1 MPRSVPVP
9 PTSNFPTTNASPPRW
24 VEIINRPRPSGGDV
38 VSTNAT
44 ELSLWVEEC
53 VNLPPALKVKVEDDA
68 GYSYSFAS
76 PTELSF
82 KLTSPQ
88 FNAI

>member
-1 MPRSVPVP
+1 M
-9 PTSNFPTTNASPPRW
+9 
-24 VEIINRPRPSGGDV
+24 

-53 VNLPPALKVKVEDDA
+53 VNLPPALKVKVEDGA

-82 KLTSPQ
+82 KLTSLQ